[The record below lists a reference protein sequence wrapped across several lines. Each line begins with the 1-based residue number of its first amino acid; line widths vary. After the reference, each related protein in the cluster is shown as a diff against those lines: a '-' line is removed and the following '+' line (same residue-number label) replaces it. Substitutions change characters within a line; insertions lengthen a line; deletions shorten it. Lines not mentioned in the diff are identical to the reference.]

1 MIDVHAHADALM
13 AALAARLGS
22 GVRVYDSGAGNK
34 IDGGYETP
42 VAPYAVVFTDAGVR
56 SSVSV
61 ADGLDERAEFDV
73 DVYSVGTSPRSARS
87 VRSKVLDVV
96 GAELTVAGRVVRVR
110 SVFSDQIKPDNDDP
124 RKALY
129 EGRDGLTVDSLKA

>member
-13 AALAARLGS
+13 AALVAR

-34 IDGGYETP
+34 LDGGYETP
-42 VAPYAVVFTDAGVR
+42 VTPYAVVFTDAGVR
-56 SSVSV
+56 SSLSV
-61 ADGLDERAEFDV
+61 ADGQDERAEFDV
-73 DVYSVGTSPRSARS
+73 DVYSVGSSPRSARS

-96 GAELTVAGRVVRVR
+96 GAELAVTGRVVRVR

>member
-1 MIDVHAHADALM
+1 MIDVHAHADAFM
-13 AALAARLGS
+13 AALVAR

-34 IDGGYETP
+34 PDGSYETP
-42 VAPYAVVFTDAGVR
+42 VAPYAVVFTDAGIR

-61 ADGLDERAEFDV
+61 ADGQDERAEFDV

-96 GAELTVAGRVVRVR
+96 GAELAVAGRVVRVR
-110 SVFSDQIKPDNDDP
+110 SVFSDQIKPDRDDP
-124 RKALY
+124 RTALY